1 MTENGKFAPR
11 EVFDQILEYM
21 PIPTFDI
28 VVEYGEQGIILVRR
42 KIAPYKDVWALPGL
56 RMYKG
61 EDIDGT
67 LQRIAEK
74 ELGLAIDTSNKVLL
88 GQFVGKFKTEHDRQD
103 ISTGYLIKVKD
114 DQEITINQE
123 HFYAHR
129 VTREIPENT
138 GAMYRYYLRDYQR
151 LALPR

>member
-28 VVEYGEQGIILVRR
+28 VLEYGGQGIVLVRR

-61 EDIDGT
+61 EDIDDT

-103 ISTGYLIKVKD
+103 ISTGYLIRVTG
-114 DQEITINQE
+114 DQEIAINQE
-123 HFYAHR
+123 HFHAYR

-138 GAMYRYYLRDYQR
+138 GAMYRYYLREYQR
-151 LALPR
+151 LARPR